1 MLQRLWIWLLFLC
14 SLCSKGGENT
24 MVMVCVSLIINNRRT
39 FAQIPAG
46 LQDEVKADLEAM
58 GLGTDGKPLA

>member
-1 MLQRLWIWLLFLC
+1 
-14 SLCSKGGENT
+14 